1 MFIGVLLITTLSFS
15 CRLPRAS
22 DRPCL
27 FVFARPRDRPRYTL
41 PSSRPWKYIAGVK
54 NCYAELLMGVGET
67 GNGGDW
73 EWGRLGEFQF
83 LCSLGLGLDAQISPG
98 VKLFKH

>member
-27 FVFARPRDRPRYTL
+27 LVNGRPRDRPRYTL

-54 NCYAELLMGVGET
+54 NCYAELLMGMGMGHGAWGMGHGAWGIGELVV
-67 GNGGDW
+67 NN
-73 EWGRLGEFQF
+73 Q
-83 LCSLGLGLDAQISPG
+83 
-98 VKLFKH
+98 